1 MSQPAGIRG
10 FQLSNSMTS
19 RRRLALSSRCV
30 PATLCFTQARSTPLW
45 ARTVPANPPW
55 SRSSRVSTIAT
66 QGPSNWKA
74 NPVDFKSTAESK
86 AAGIAVI
93 YQEPT
98 LFPDLTV
105 TENIFMGRQPVGR
118 FGRIDRKAM
127 RKEVK
132 GLMARLGVRSIPIGP
147 PRDCR
152 SPTSRSSRLPK
163 PSRWT
168 PRF

>member
-1 MSQPAGIRG
+1 MSNQPIRG

-19 RRRLALSSRCV
+19 RRRYGLSSRCV

-66 QGPSNWKA
+66 RGPSNWKA
-74 NPVDFKSTAESK
+74 NPSISSRPPSPSGWHRGHLSGTH
-86 AAGIAVI
+86 AV
-93 YQEPT
+93 PG
-98 LFPDLTV
+98 PHG
-105 TENIFMGRQPVGR
+105 ENVFMGRQPVGR
-118 FGRIDRKAM
+118 FGRINRKAM
-127 RKEVK
+127 RTEVK
-132 GLMARLGVRSIPIGP
+132 GLMARLGEKSIPIGP